1 MDLNWIVFTLSS
13 YHISSYF
20 FIEIIGYLKIW
31 EITEENSHLLD
42 AGGEKSRIQVA
53 NEVTFIKTF
62 IPTDVLSDDSLQNN

>member
-1 MDLNWIVFTLSS
+1 MDLNWIVFTLSF

-20 FIEIIGYLKIW
+20 FIEIIEYLKIW

-53 NEVTFIKTF
+53 NEVT
-62 IPTDVLSDDSLQNN
+62 